1 MNGDLKKLLSS
12 IDAVFLSRFG
22 AEVIGALALMVF
34 SFFFYRFGY
43 LHNFRELSAID
54 EGIVSARNEITR
66 IRQEAVSAEG
76 LDRAVGEASENLRVL
91 ERRLK
96 GLKEKLPSDKLV
108 SRLLAEFS
116 ENGTAGLKVVSIKPL
131 PPEDKGELSRL
142 PFQIT
147 LESRFMPFGNYL
159 ERIENLPRLMVVDN
173 FMIEPS
179 EDGSNTLV
187 SNIYLSAYIL
197 NNGQG
202 RP

>member
-1 MNGDLKKLLSS
+1 MSGELKKMLSS
-12 IDAVFLSRFG
+12 IDAGLLSRYG
-22 AEVIGALALMVF
+22 AEVIGALALIVF

-43 LHNFRELSAID
+43 LHNSRELAGLD
-54 EGIVSARNEITR
+54 EGIVNARNEITR
-66 IRQEAVSAEG
+66 IRQEAASSEG
-76 LDRAVGEASENLRVL
+76 LDRAVGEASENLKVL

-147 LESRFMPFGNYL
+147 MESGFMPFGNYL

-173 FMIEPS
+173 FMIEPR
-179 EDGSNTLV
+179 EDGSPTLV